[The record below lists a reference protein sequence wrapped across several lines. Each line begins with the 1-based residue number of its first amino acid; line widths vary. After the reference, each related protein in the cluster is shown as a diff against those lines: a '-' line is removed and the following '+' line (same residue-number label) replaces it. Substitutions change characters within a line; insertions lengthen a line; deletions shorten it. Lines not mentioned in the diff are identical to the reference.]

1 MSKSFKFNPDN
12 TKQEQQQSKQAKLLK
27 RKQQTE
33 KQFWR
38 IVASQQHKD
47 TI

>member
-1 MSKSFKFNPDN
+1 MSKSFRFSADS

-38 IVASQQHKD
+38 SVTTKD
-47 TI
+47 N

>member
-1 MSKSFKFNPDN
+1 MGKSFRFSADS

-38 IVASQQHKD
+38 NIETKVN
-47 TI
+47 

>member
-1 MSKSFKFNPDN
+1 MSKSFRFNPDN

-38 IVASQQHKD
+38 NLSTQQKD
-47 TI
+47 N

>member
-1 MSKSFKFNPDN
+1 MSKSFKFTHDT

-38 IVASQQHKD
+38 NVTSQQQKEF
-47 TI
+47 